1 MDKSKTKAPF
11 TIFPTFSEIF
21 EEGEEEVI
29 ANLSQEGLAE
39 KFIVFTTS
47 ISALLYADHIE
58 GVPAQEIIMMEFKNV
73 ILGTEDGHKI
83 LGWLTAHGQNTLN
96 INSYTLMELYCMLLK
111 YKKGQCD
118 NVSLSVSERLIYLK
132 LVLIANERR
141 IHPIENIQKNIDSIT
156 PDDPFVYEK
165 LFWPIL
171 LQETDVNE
179 VLSREYEMFRTKS
192 FVEEIINKYPEAEN
206 VIDNYFQERGFDNYR
221 SYASLLAIF
230 FMNYITSYI
239 NDGISKAGIKEDK
252 QNRNLF
258 APLVA
263 NDIIPDTYLDL
274 KSHPVYYYN
283 GGYYIIHWNYLLS
296 QIFIAT
302 FKAIE
307 QNLNECSLQNIKEEC
322 GKIIEHTLFKS
333 VLVTAFSNSW
343 QCSAFDDEDK
353 GNPDAIFK
361 IGNNLF
367 ILELKDNLMGDNVME
382 SFDYKCIENH
392 VKRNFIE
399 SEKGKKK
406 GIKQLK
412 DYIKDYVKN
421 KYEALGFPYNRKL
434 NIYPIIIYTDY
445 KYRLNGLN
453 HFLSIKFKEIAKFD
467 VESVNRRIRP
477 LTVIDLDCLFNLQYK
492 FRGKQIKLADAIDNY
507 HRYVR
512 NKEKKDAH
520 RGVDK
525 YSQLYPS
532 FERYLPENRNYFMS
546 NSEAKDILKEFLF

>member
-1 MDKSKTKAPF
+1 MLTPKSPF
-11 TIFPTFSEIF
+11 PVFPTYTEIF
-21 EEGEEEVI
+21 KNGQEEVI

-47 ISALLYADHIE
+47 ISALLYASHIE
-58 GVPAQEIIMMEFKNV
+58 GISAQEKIMLEFKDV
-73 ILGTEDGHKI
+73 ILGTEDGHEI
-83 LGWLTAHGQNTLN
+83 LGWLSAHGQNTLN

-118 NVSLSVSERLIYLK
+118 EVSLSVSERLIYLK
-132 LVLIANERR
+132 LALIANERR
-141 IHPIENIQKNIDSIT
+141 IYPMENIQKNIDSIT
-156 PDDPFVYEK
+156 LNDPFAYEK

-179 VLSREYEMFRTKS
+179 ILSIEYEMFRIKS
-192 FVEEIINKYPEAEN
+192 FVEGIVNMYPKAESIIN
-206 VIDNYFQERGFDNYR
+206 DFFQERGFNNYR

-230 FMNYITSYI
+230 FMNYITSYT
-239 NDGISKAGIKEDK
+239 NDGILKAGIKADR

-258 APLVA
+258 DPLVA
-263 NDIIPDTYLDL
+263 NNIIPDTYLDL

-283 GGYYIIHWNYLLS
+283 GGYYVVHWNFLLS
-296 QIFIAT
+296 QIFIGVFMAL
-302 FKAIE
+302 KSK
-307 QNLNECSLQNIKEEC
+307 LNESGLQNIKKEC
-322 GKIIEHTLFKS
+322 GKIIEHTLFKN
-333 VLVTAFSNSW
+333 VLETAFCNSW

-353 GNPDAIFK
+353 GTPDAIFK

-367 ILELKDNLMGDNVME
+367 VIELKDNLMGDNVME
-382 SFDYKCIENH
+382 SFDYECIENH

-412 DYIKDYVKN
+412 DYIKDYAKN
-421 KYEALGFPYNRKL
+421 EYETLGFPYNKKL

-477 LTVIDLDCLFNLQYK
+477 LSVIGLDCLFNLQYK
-492 FRGKQIKLADAIDNY
+492 FR
-507 HRYVR
+507 
-512 NKEKKDAH
+512 EKKIKFADIIDDYHKHVKSREKKNAD
-520 RGVDK
+520 RGIEK

-532 FERYLPENRNYFMS
+532 FDRYLPENRNFFLS
-546 NSEAKDILKEFLF
+546 NSEARNILKDFFL

>member
-1 MDKSKTKAPF
+1 MFETKGSF
-11 TIFPTFSEIF
+11 IIFPTYTEIF
-21 EEGEEEVI
+21 NNGQEEII
-29 ANLSQEGLAE
+29 AELSKEGLAE
-39 KFIVFTTS
+39 KFIVYTTS
-47 ISALLYADHIE
+47 ISALLYASHIK
-58 GVPAQEIIMMEFKNV
+58 GVSVQEEIMMEFKDV
-73 ILGTEDGHKI
+73 ILGPEDGHKI
-83 LGWLTAHGQNTLN
+83 LEWLLSHNQNTLN
-96 INSYTLMELYCMLLK
+96 INNYTLMELYCMLLK

-118 NVSLSVSERLIYLK
+118 NMSMSISERLIYLK

-141 IHPIENIQKNIDSIT
+141 IHPIENIQKIIDSIT
-156 PDDPFVYEK
+156 PNDLFAYEK

-179 VLSREYEMFRTKS
+179 VLSIEYEMFRSKF
-192 FVEEIINKYPEAEN
+192 FVEGIINKYPEAKN
-206 VIDNYFQERGFDNYR
+206 IIDNYFQERGFDSYR
-221 SYASLLAIF
+221 SYASLLVIL

-239 NDGISKAGIKEDK
+239 NDGFSKAGIKEDK
-252 QNRNLF
+252 HNRNLF

-263 NDIIPDTYLDL
+263 NNIIPDTYLDL

-283 GGYYIIHWNYLLS
+283 GGYYILHWNYLLS

-307 QNLNECSLQNIKEEC
+307 QKLNECRLQNIKEEC

-333 VLVTAFSNSW
+333 VLVTAFCNLW

-353 GNPDAIFK
+353 GYPDAIFK

-412 DYIKDYVKN
+412 DYIKDYAKN
-421 KYEALGFPYNRKL
+421 EYEALGFPYNKKL

-453 HFLSIKFKEIAKFD
+453 HFLSIKFEEIAKFD
-467 VESVNRRIRP
+467 VESVIRRIRP
-477 LTVIDLDCLFNLQYK
+477 LTVIGLDCLFKLQYK
-492 FRGKQIKLADAIDNY
+492 FQEKKIKFADVIDDY
-507 HRYVR
+507 HKHVKT
-512 NKEKKDAH
+512 KEKKNAYK
-520 RGVDK
+520 GVEK
-525 YSQLYPS
+525 YSQLFPS
-532 FERYLPENRNYFMS
+532 FDRYLLENRYFFMS
-546 NSEAKDILKEFLF
+546 SSEARNVLKDFFL

>member
-1 MDKSKTKAPF
+1 MPNPKSPF
-11 TIFPTFSEIF
+11 PVFPTYTEIF
-21 EEGEEEVI
+21 KNGKEEVI

-39 KFIVFTTS
+39 KSIVFTTS
-47 ISALLYADHIE
+47 ISALLYASHIE
-58 GVPAQEIIMMEFKNV
+58 GISAQEKIMLEFKDV
-73 ILGTEDGHKI
+73 ILGTEDGLKI
-83 LGWLTAHGQNTLN
+83 LGWLSAHGQNTLN

-118 NVSLSVSERLIYLK
+118 EVSLSVSERLIYLK

-141 IHPIENIQKNIDSIT
+141 IHPMENIQKNIDSIT
-156 PDDPFVYEK
+156 PNDPFAYEK

-179 VLSREYEMFRTKS
+179 ILSIEYEMFRIKS
-192 FVEEIINKYPEAEN
+192 FVEGIVNMYPEAESIIN
-206 VIDNYFQERGFDNYR
+206 DFFQERGFNNYR
-221 SYASLLAIF
+221 SYASSLAIL
-230 FMNYITSYI
+230 FMNYITSYT
-239 NDGISKAGIKEDK
+239 NDGILKAGIKADK

-263 NDIIPDTYLDL
+263 NNIIPNTYLDL

-283 GGYYIIHWNYLLS
+283 GGYYILHWNYMLS

-302 FKAIE
+302 FKAVE
-307 QNLNECSLQNIKEEC
+307 QKLNECRLQNIKEDC

-333 VLVTAFSNSW
+333 VLVTAFCNIW
-343 QCSAFDDEDK
+343 QCSAFDDENK

-392 VKRNFIE
+392 VNRNFIE

-412 DYIKDYVKN
+412 DYIKDYAN
-421 KYEALGFPYNRKL
+421 NEYEALGFPYNRKL

-467 VESVNRRIRP
+467 IESVP
-477 LTVIDLDCLFNLQYK
+477 
-492 FRGKQIKLADAIDNY
+492 
-507 HRYVR
+507 
-512 NKEKKDAH
+512 
-520 RGVDK
+520 
-525 YSQLYPS
+525 PS
-532 FERYLPENRNYFMS
+532 ISYWS
-546 NSEAKDILKEFLF
+546 